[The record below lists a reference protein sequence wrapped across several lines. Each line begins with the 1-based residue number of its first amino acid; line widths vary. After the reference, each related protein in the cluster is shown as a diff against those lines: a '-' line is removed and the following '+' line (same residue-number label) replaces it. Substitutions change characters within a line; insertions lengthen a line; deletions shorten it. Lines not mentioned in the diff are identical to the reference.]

1 VHRKKFCYQNI
12 NKKISK
18 SRGAYAPLLPTPML
32 PPQHQLSLLKFQNDS
47 KVKINS
53 CWSVMQRSG
62 ADLYHND
69 NPPTNIMLHDF
80 TMIKLEKGTI
90 WWKTFVIACQKAFG
104 SSSPK
109 SHGGNTAGFQQ
120 SLLWFHK
127 RSVGYYYDFTKEVLI
142 SQKKCW
148 LLLWFHK
155 SEYYDFTKEVLV
167 IIMIS

>member
-120 SLLWFHK
+120 SL
-127 RSVGYYYDFTKEVLI
+127 VLI